1 MGCIGSKSE
10 TYIIEKYAAGE
21 LASEVTTPVSEVK
34 GKGVEGKG
42 EGKGKRNSK
51 AVIPKEETGI
61 ESEGDADSGGASP
74 DGKRKKK
81 DKKEKSAKSLVQKK
95 VSFNPARLCC

>member
-1 MGCIGSKSE
+1 MGCMGSKSE

-34 GKGVEGKG
+34 GKG

-81 DKKEKSAKSLVQKK
+81 EKKEKSAKSLVQKK
-95 VSFNPARLCC
+95 VKF